1 MAYVGHPPFQ
11 EFTNPPTKDSFT
23 GDGSTVAF
31 DMSAAVA
38 SNAENALE
46 VYVNNVRQEPGTGKA
61 FTLGVDGSNAI
72 KRITFTAAPA
82 NGAAIYVINDK
93 TNTSVTAPLS
103 NDLNGT
109 ELILDGDGDTSITA
123 DTDDRIDFKLAGV
136 EHISIGNSSGDT
148 IIKTR
153 VDAKDIMFQQFDG
166 RDVLEINDAG
176 FVALHNGDSGSGQL
190 RIYEDDDNGANFTAF
205 QVGTQSADITYTLP
219 TADGSSGQAITTNG
233 SGVLSF
239 ATVAANTPTSADG
252 QALGSASLE
261 WSDLFLADSSTIQFG
276 ADQDT
281 ILTHTDGSGL
291 TLNSTNKLMFNDA
304 SQFIHAP
311 SATVLDIGAT
321 DEIELTATLIDVVG
335 NFTNS
340 GTIVSA
346 GIVTAAGFTIGSAVI
361 GEAELEILDGA
372 TVTTT
377 ELNLIDGDT
386 SRGTTAVASGDGI
399 LINDAGTMRMTNV
412 DTVSTYFASHTVGG
426 GNIVTTGALGSGS
439 IAAGFGAI
447 DNGTSGIRTNTFTAE
462 TAFVP
467 DASGGADLGTTS
479 LEFNDAFFNDGAVIN
494 FGDDQDVKL
503 THTADTG
510 LTLNS
515 TMKLMFNDASQF
527 IQGTSA
533 TVLSIAATDE
543 IDLTA
548 TAVDLNGT
556 LNVSGVATFQ
566 ATPVFPDGSLAVA
579 DLDIDGATDIG
590 AAIVDADLF
599 IVDDGAG
606 GTNRKTTA
614 ARIKTYAGTSGA
626 VTAITSVLNTS
637 LVLGRDADN
646 DIDFTADNIITF
658 RAAAVD
664 QVKLI
669 DNVFSPVADSDVDL
683 GTSSLY
689 FKDAFIDTITTTGT
703 ITTAGELDAATLDI
717 SGAIDIAGA
726 SQFSSTITVG
736 VDDTGYDVKFFGATA
751 DAFMLWD
758 ESVDDLILGG
768 AARLGVGTTG
778 SGAAQ
783 SGSVT
788 ISKPGGGE
796 VMPTAVT
803 AANSYIH
810 IGNNEYGDTNTPD
823 GKAMIAFGYT
833 GGVARANAP
842 AYIGYEE
849 VLNSGYTKGNL
860 TFYTRDVTTDTAPAL
875 TMKIDNIGAVTKP
888 LQPAFSVTT
897 SATQEDMQE
906 DADVTIVFG
915 LEIFDT
921 NGDFASN
928 TFTAPV
934 TGKYMLTAKIVT
946 AAIDHDGTYYAAF
959 SIITSNR
966 NYTETYSVR
975 DFFEAQ
981 PEFWPFQV
989 SAVVDMDASDT
1000 AFVRYRESGPGASQT
1015 DVYNANASGARI
1027 YHQFT
1032 GYLLG

>member
-1 MAYVGHPPFQ
+1 MSYLGQSPFQ

-38 SNAENALE
+38 SNAQNALE

-61 FTLGVDGSNAI
+61 FTLGVDGSNAN

-190 RIYEDDDNGANFTAF
+190 RIYEDDDNGANFTAL

-219 TADGSSGQAITTNG
+219 TADGTSGFQ
-233 SGVLSF
+233 
-239 ATVAANTPTSADG
+239 
-252 QALGSASLE
+252 
-261 WSDLFLADSSTIQFG
+261 
-276 ADQDT
+276 
-281 ILTHTDGSGL
+281 LTTDGSGTLSWTSAGTSLANDANNRVVTGTGSGLNGEANL
-291 TLNSTNKLMFNDA
+291 TFDGSTLALTGALTVSTDASVGDDLTLGSDAAVLNFGADSDVSLTHVADTGLLLNSTMKIQFNDA

-372 TVTTT
+372 TVTTG

-599 IVDDGAG
+599 LVDDGAG
-606 GTNRKTTA
+606 GTLRKTTA
-614 ARIKTYAGTSGA
+614 ARIKTYATTG
-626 VTAITSVLNTS
+626 AITTITS
-637 LVLGRDADN
+637 LLATDIKIGEDDQTK
-646 DIDFTADNIITF
+646 IDFETADEIHLY
-658 RAAAVD
+658 AANAE
-664 QVKLI
+664 QVFVS
-669 DNVFSPVADSDVDL
+669 DGVFGPQTDSDVDL
-683 GTSSLY
+683 GTTGVR
-689 FKDAFIDTITTTGT
+689 FKNAFIDTITTTGT
-703 ITTAGELDAATLDI
+703 ITASGIITGTGFTAGSAVLAEAELELLDGITAGTTAASKVFTSDSNNLTAI
-717 SGAIDIAGA
+717 SGAVVMTEDTLSFDATQDWDVRA
-726 SQFSSTITVG
+726 SPVAKVTL
-736 VDDTGYDVKFFGATA
+736 TA
-751 DAFMLWD
+751 NVTFDAP
-758 ESVDDLILGG
+758 SNP
-768 AARLGVGTTG
+768 TTG
-778 SGAAQ
+778 Q
-783 SGSVT
+783 Y
-788 ISKPGGGE
+788 ISILCIQDAGG
-796 VMPTAVT
+796 
-803 AANSYIH
+803 
-810 IGNNEYGDTNTPD
+810 TNT
-823 GKAMIAFGYT
+823 IAWNAVFEFPGEEAPVATLT
-833 GGVARANAP
+833 GAKGDLFTFRYNGAKW
-842 AYIGYEE
+842 IE
-849 VLNSGYTKGNL
+849 VGRNLNL
-860 TFYTRDVTTDTAPAL
+860 TL
-875 TMKIDNIGAVTKP
+875 
-888 LQPAFSVTT
+888 S
-897 SATQEDMQE
+897 
-906 DADVTIVFG
+906 
-915 LEIFDT
+915 
-921 NGDFASN
+921 
-928 TFTAPV
+928 
-934 TGKYMLTAKIVT
+934 
-946 AAIDHDGTYYAAF
+946 
-959 SIITSNR
+959 
-966 NYTETYSVR
+966 
-975 DFFEAQ
+975 
-981 PEFWPFQV
+981 
-989 SAVVDMDASDT
+989 
-1000 AFVRYRESGPGASQT
+1000 
-1015 DVYNANASGARI
+1015 
-1027 YHQFT
+1027 
-1032 GYLLG
+1032 

>member
-1 MAYVGHPPFQ
+1 MSYLGQSPFQ

-38 SNAENALE
+38 SNAQNALE

-61 FTLGVDGSNAI
+61 FTLGVDGSNAN

-190 RIYEDDDNGANFTAF
+190 RIYEDDDNGANFTAL

-219 TADGSSGQAITTNG
+219 TADGTSGFQ
-233 SGVLSF
+233 
-239 ATVAANTPTSADG
+239 
-252 QALGSASLE
+252 
-261 WSDLFLADSSTIQFG
+261 
-276 ADQDT
+276 
-281 ILTHTDGSGL
+281 LTTDGSGTLSWTSAGTSLANDANNRVVTGTGSGLNGEANL
-291 TLNSTNKLMFNDA
+291 TFDGSTLALTGALTVSTDASVGDDLTLGSDAAVLNFGADSDVSLTHVADTGLLLNSTMKIQFNDA

-340 GTIVSA
+340 GTITSA

-372 TVTTT
+372 TVTTG

-606 GTNRKTTA
+606 GANRKTTA
-614 ARIKTYAGTSGA
+614 ARIKTYATTG
-626 VTAITSVLNTS
+626 AITTITS
-637 LVLGRDADN
+637 LLATDIKIGEDDQTK
-646 DIDFTADNIITF
+646 IDFETADEIHLY
-658 RAAAVD
+658 AANAE
-664 QVKLI
+664 QVFVS
-669 DNVFSPVADSDVDL
+669 DGVFGPQTDSDVDL
-683 GTSSLY
+683 GTTGVR
-689 FKDAFIDTITTTGT
+689 FKNAFIDTITTTGT
-703 ITTAGELDAATLDI
+703 ITASGIITGTGFTAGSAVLAEAELELLDGITAGTTAASKVFTSDSNNLTAI
-717 SGAIDIAGA
+717 SGAVVLTEDTLSFDATQDWDVRA
-726 SQFSSTITVG
+726 SPVAKVTL
-736 VDDTGYDVKFFGATA
+736 TA
-751 DAFMLWD
+751 NVTFDAP
-758 ESVDDLILGG
+758 SNP
-768 AARLGVGTTG
+768 TTG
-778 SGAAQ
+778 QYISVVCIQDGT
-783 SGSVT
+783 GSRT
-788 ISKPGGGE
+788 IAWNAVFEFTGDE
-796 VMPTAVT
+796 TPTATTT
-803 AANSYIH
+803 AAK
-810 IGNNEYGDTNTPD
+810 GDMFTFRYN
-823 GKAMIAFGYT
+823 GAKWL
-833 GGVARANAP
+833 
-842 AYIGYEE
+842 E
-849 VLNSGYTKGNL
+849 VGRNFNL
-860 TFYTRDVTTDTAPAL
+860 TL
-875 TMKIDNIGAVTKP
+875 
-888 LQPAFSVTT
+888 S
-897 SATQEDMQE
+897 
-906 DADVTIVFG
+906 
-915 LEIFDT
+915 
-921 NGDFASN
+921 
-928 TFTAPV
+928 
-934 TGKYMLTAKIVT
+934 
-946 AAIDHDGTYYAAF
+946 
-959 SIITSNR
+959 
-966 NYTETYSVR
+966 
-975 DFFEAQ
+975 
-981 PEFWPFQV
+981 
-989 SAVVDMDASDT
+989 
-1000 AFVRYRESGPGASQT
+1000 
-1015 DVYNANASGARI
+1015 
-1027 YHQFT
+1027 
-1032 GYLLG
+1032 

>member
-1 MAYVGHPPFQ
+1 MSYLGQSPFQ

-38 SNAENALE
+38 SNAQNALE

-61 FTLGVDGSNAI
+61 FTLGVDGSNAN
-72 KRITFTAAPA
+72 KRITFTAAPT

-190 RIYEDDDNGANFTAF
+190 RIYEDDDNGANFTAL

-219 TADGSSGQAITTNG
+219 TADGTSGFQ
-233 SGVLSF
+233 
-239 ATVAANTPTSADG
+239 
-252 QALGSASLE
+252 
-261 WSDLFLADSSTIQFG
+261 
-276 ADQDT
+276 
-281 ILTHTDGSGL
+281 LTTDGSGTLSWTSAGTSLANDANNRVVTGTGSGLNGEANL
-291 TLNSTNKLMFNDA
+291 TFDGSTLALTGALTVSTDASVGDDLTLGSDAAVLNFGADSDVSLTHVADTGLLLNSTMKIQFNDA

-340 GTIVSA
+340 GTIISA

-372 TVTTT
+372 TVTTG

-606 GTNRKTTA
+606 GANRKTTA
-614 ARIKTYAGTSGA
+614 ARIKTYATTG
-626 VTAITSVLNTS
+626 AITTITS
-637 LVLGRDADN
+637 LLATDIKIGEDDQTK
-646 DIDFTADNIITF
+646 IDFETADEIHLY
-658 RAAAVD
+658 AANAE
-664 QVKLI
+664 QVFVS
-669 DNVFSPVADSDVDL
+669 DGVFGPQTDSDVDL
-683 GTSSLY
+683 GTTGVR
-689 FKDAFIDTITTTGT
+689 FKNAFIDTITTTGT
-703 ITTAGELDAATLDI
+703 ITASGIITGTGFTAGSAVLAEAELELLDGITAGTTAASKVFTSDSNNLTAI
-717 SGAIDIAGA
+717 SGAVVLTEDTLSFDATQDWDVRA
-726 SQFSSTITVG
+726 SPNAKVTL
-736 VDDTGYDVKFFGATA
+736 TA
-751 DAFMLWD
+751 NVTFDAP
-758 ESVDDLILGG
+758 SNP
-768 AARLGVGTTG
+768 TTG
-778 SGAAQ
+778 QYISILCIQDAGGTNTIAWNAVFEFTED
-783 SGSVT
+783 VT
-788 ISKPGGGE
+788 
-796 VMPTAVT
+796 PTA
-803 AANSYIH
+803 
-810 IGNNEYGDTNTPD
+810 
-823 GKAMIAFGYT
+823 
-833 GGVARANAP
+833 
-842 AYIGYEE
+842 
-849 VLNSGYTKGNL
+849 
-860 TFYTRDVTTDTAPAL
+860 TTT
-875 TMKIDNIGAVTKP
+875 
-888 LQPAFSVTT
+888 
-897 SATQEDMQE
+897 
-906 DADVTIVFG
+906 
-915 LEIFDT
+915 
-921 NGDFASN
+921 
-928 TFTAPV
+928 
-934 TGKYMLTAKIVT
+934 
-946 AAIDHDGTYYAAF
+946 
-959 SIITSNR
+959 
-966 NYTETYSVR
+966 
-975 DFFEAQ
+975 
-981 PEFWPFQV
+981 
-989 SAVVDMDASDT
+989 
-1000 AFVRYRESGPGASQT
+1000 
-1015 DVYNANASGARI
+1015 GARGDL
-1027 YHQFT
+1027 FT
-1032 GYLLG
+1032 FRYNGSKWLEVGRNLNLVLS

>member
-1 MAYVGHPPFQ
+1 MAYVGQPPFQ

-38 SNAENALE
+38 SNAQNALE

-61 FTLGVDGSNAI
+61 FTLGVDGSNAN

-340 GTIVSA
+340 GTIISA

-372 TVTTT
+372 TVTTG

-590 AAIVDADLF
+590 EAIVDADLF
-599 IVDDGAG
+599 VIDNGAG
-606 GTNRKTTA
+606 GINRKTA
-614 ARIKTYAGTSGA
+614 ASRIKTYVGGVTLSGTTNNTVATVTGANALIGEANLTFDGTVLKNAAG
-626 VTAITSVLNTS
+626 VLRLQN
-637 LVLGRDADN
+637 A
-646 DIDFTADNIITF
+646 
-658 RAAAVD
+658 
-664 QVKLI
+664 
-669 DNVFSPVADSDVDL
+669 
-683 GTSSLY
+683 
-689 FKDAFIDTITTTGT
+689 TTGT
-703 ITTAGELDAATLDI
+703 ADTDGLLIEASGNDVYFNQKENATIFFRTNNTDRLKITSGGDMRSYGWAGNGTGDGWKLMNDDNQGTMNLETNLTTARTLFNFINGNGTVGTIATDGSATAFNTSSDYRLKENVNYDFDATTRLKQLKPARFNFKTDADTTVDGFIAHEVSSVIPEAI
-717 SGAIDIAGA
+717 SGEKDAMHPE
-726 SQFSSTITVG
+726 VLY
-736 VDDTGYDVKFFGATA
+736 VDEVLYTAEDELPEGMNIGDTKSPADELPEGKNFGDVK
-751 DAFMLWD
+751 
-758 ESVDDLILGG
+758 E
-768 AARLGVGTTG
+768 
-778 SGAAQ
+778 
-783 SGSVT
+783 
-788 ISKPGGGE
+788 
-796 VMPTAVT
+796 
-803 AANSYIH
+803 
-810 IGNNEYGDTNTPD
+810 
-823 GKAMIAFGYT
+823 
-833 GGVARANAP
+833 
-842 AYIGYEE
+842 
-849 VLNSGYTKGNL
+849 
-860 TFYTRDVTTDTAPAL
+860 
-875 TMKIDNIGAVTKP
+875 VTKP
-888 LQPAFSVTT
+888 NHQGIDQSKLVPLLVKTI
-897 SATQEDMQE
+897 QE
-906 DADVTIVFG
+906 
-915 LEIFDT
+915 LE
-921 NGDFASN
+921 
-928 TFTAPV
+928 
-934 TGKYMLTAKIVT
+934 
-946 AAIDHDGTYYAAF
+946 
-959 SIITSNR
+959 
-966 NYTETYSVR
+966 
-975 DFFEAQ
+975 
-981 PEFWPFQV
+981 
-989 SAVVDMDASDT
+989 
-1000 AFVRYRESGPGASQT
+1000 
-1015 DVYNANASGARI
+1015 ARI
-1027 YHQFT
+1027 T
-1032 GYLLG
+1032 TLENA

>member
-1 MAYVGHPPFQ
+1 MAYIGQSPFQ

-31 DMSAAVA
+31 DLAAEVP
-38 SNAENALE
+38 SGSQNALE
-46 VYVNNVRQEPGTGKA
+46 VYVDNVRQEPGTGKA
-61 FTLGVDGSNAI
+61 FTLSVDGSGDT

-82 NGAAIYVINDK
+82 NGASIYVINDK
-93 TNTSVTAPLS
+93 TNASLVAPLQ

-109 ELILDGDGDTSITA
+109 ELILDADADTSIHAESDDIIDLKIAGA
-123 DTDDRIDFKLAGV
+123 DVLKFIQ
-136 EHISIGNSSGDT
+136 SSGDA
-148 IIKTR
+148 IIKVAT
-153 VDAKDIMFQQFDG
+153 DAKDLIFQQADG
-166 RDVLEINDAG
+166 NKLFEINDGNFVGVGGNATAPGEIRIFEDTDLGTNYSG
-176 FVALHNGDSGSGQL
+176 FTVGNLTASVAYQL
-190 RIYEDDDNGANFTAF
+190 PN
-205 QVGTQSADITYTLP
+205 
-219 TADGSSGQAITTNG
+219 ADGSSGQQLTTDG
-233 SGVLSF
+233 SGVLSWVAAG
-239 ATVAANTPTSADG
+239 ATVANNTNNRVLTATGGTTLNGEANLTFDGSTLALTGAFTASTTIQATTITATTAFVPDASDGAALGTSA
-252 QALGSASLE
+252 LE
-261 WSDLFLADSSTIQFG
+261 FSDLFLADGAVINFGDDQDVSLTHVADTGLQLSST
-276 ADQDT
+276 D
-281 ILTHTDGSGL
+281 
-291 TLNSTNKLMFNDA
+291 KLMFNDA

-311 SATVLDIGAT
+311 SATVLDIAAT

-340 GTIVSA
+340 GTIISA

-372 TVTTT
+372 TVTTG

-606 GTNRKTTA
+606 GANRKTTA
-614 ARIKTYAGTSGA
+614 ARIKTYATTG
-626 VTAITSVLNTS
+626 AITTITS
-637 LVLGRDADN
+637 LLATDIKIGEDDQTK
-646 DIDFTADNIITF
+646 IDFETADEIHLY
-658 RAAAVD
+658 AANAE
-664 QVKLI
+664 QVFVS
-669 DNVFSPVADSDVDL
+669 DGVFGPQTDSDVDL
-683 GTSSLY
+683 GTTGVR
-689 FKDAFIDTITTTGT
+689 FKDAFIDTITTTGN
-703 ITTAGELDAATLDI
+703 ITAAGVIVGSTVEPVGDTSAGDNAAIGFTAGEGLILTGQGSTYDVVIKNDADALVLGVLTGTTNINVIGTVTSTGFTIGSAVIAEAELELLDGITAGTTAASKVFTSDSNNLTAI
-717 SGAIDIAGA
+717 SGAVVMTEDTLSFDATQDWDVRA
-726 SQFSSTITVG
+726 SPVAKVTL
-736 VDDTGYDVKFFGATA
+736 TA
-751 DAFMLWD
+751 NVTFDAP
-758 ESVDDLILGG
+758 SNP
-768 AARLGVGTTG
+768 TTG
-778 SGAAQ
+778 QYISIVCIQDGT
-783 SGSVT
+783 GSRT
-788 ISKPGGGE
+788 IAWNAVFEFKDDE
-796 VMPTAVT
+796 TPTATTT
-803 AANSYIH
+803 AAK
-810 IGNNEYGDTNTPD
+810 GDMFTFRYN
-823 GKAMIAFGYT
+823 GAKWL
-833 GGVARANAP
+833 
-842 AYIGYEE
+842 E
-849 VLNSGYTKGNL
+849 VGRNFNL
-860 TFYTRDVTTDTAPAL
+860 TL
-875 TMKIDNIGAVTKP
+875 
-888 LQPAFSVTT
+888 S
-897 SATQEDMQE
+897 
-906 DADVTIVFG
+906 
-915 LEIFDT
+915 
-921 NGDFASN
+921 
-928 TFTAPV
+928 
-934 TGKYMLTAKIVT
+934 
-946 AAIDHDGTYYAAF
+946 
-959 SIITSNR
+959 
-966 NYTETYSVR
+966 
-975 DFFEAQ
+975 
-981 PEFWPFQV
+981 
-989 SAVVDMDASDT
+989 
-1000 AFVRYRESGPGASQT
+1000 
-1015 DVYNANASGARI
+1015 
-1027 YHQFT
+1027 
-1032 GYLLG
+1032 